1 MEAEVCTILVLG
13 NPGYPLL
20 DLFST
25 VTYFNVKTWPRTARW
40 DRTFM
45 STCGVAC
52 EDYGGNGTPPLS
64 LLQPLSY
71 NVKWRNRKC
80 MSRYVLAFRRHWI
93 PQGPRRSWSM
103 FHAPCMYGNAHF
115 MSNENTQHARDAQV
129 LFYYHP
135 FFRKHGVSLTTTS
148 RYQLSARSVSVPRRD
163 TPLCRSHNSFSRTC
177 HTL

>member
-1 MEAEVCTILVLG
+1 MEAKVCTILVLG
-13 NPGYPLL
+13 NPRYPLL

-25 VTYFNVKTWPRTARW
+25 VTYFDVKTWPRTARW

-80 MSRYVLAFRRHWI
+80 MSRYVLTFRHSDDI
-93 PQGPRRSWSM
+93 GSHKTHVGVGQCSMRRVW
-103 FHAPCMYGNAHF
+103 HRTLHV
-115 MSNENTQHARDAQV
+115 EQ
-129 LFYYHP
+129 
-135 FFRKHGVSLTTTS
+135 KHS
-148 RYQLSARSVSVPRRD
+148 
-163 TPLCRSHNSFSRTC
+163 TC
-177 HTL
+177 A

>member
-13 NPGYPLL
+13 NPRYPLL

-40 DRTFM
+40 DGTFM

-71 NVKWRNRKC
+71 NVKWRTRK
-80 MSRYVLAFRRHWI
+80 SVSSYVLEFRGHWI
-93 PQGPRRSWSM
+93 PQGPRRELVNV
-103 FHAPCMYGNAHF
+103 PCAVYGTAHF
-115 MSNENTQHARDAQV
+115 MSNKNTQHARDAQV
-129 LFYYHP
+129 LFYHHP
-135 FFRKHGVSLTTTS
+135 FFRKHGV
-148 RYQLSARSVSVPRRD
+148 
-163 TPLCRSHNSFSRTC
+163 F
-177 HTL
+177 